1 VSDNRLIRIGMIGLD
16 SSHAISFTKLLND
29 PDQEGHVPGGRVVVA
44 YPGGSPDFDLSIK
57 RVPGYTHQIQEQFG
71 VRIVET
77 PEEVASQCD
86 AILIVASDA
95 RVHLE
100 LFRRIAPYGKP
111 VFIDKPLALHATEAE
126 EIGRLAQQHQIPI
139 MSSSSLR
146 YARLPRAVLEGEG
159 ENVVVGADVQ
169 GPISIEPTQ
178 SYYFWYGIHLAE
190 MLFTIMGTG
199 CKEVTAVS
207 SAQYDVIV
215 GKWQDGRVGTMRG
228 GRGEEYPFGVTI
240 FGSKGTIHC
249 NAQGDGFPFYAELL
263 QDVMTMF
270 KTGNPVLD
278 WQETV
283 SIIRFL
289 EAAEESRLKGS
300 TVHLP

>member
-1 VSDNRLIRIGMIGLD
+1 MSDNRLITIGMIGLD
-16 SSHAISFTKLLND
+16 TSHAISFTKLLND
-29 PDQEGHVPGGRVVVA
+29 PNQIGHIPGGKVSVA
-44 YPGGSPDFDLSIK
+44 FPGGSPDFELSIN
-57 RVPGYTHQIQEQFG
+57 RVAGYTREIQEKFG

-86 AILIVASDA
+86 AILLESSDA

-111 VFIDKPLALHATEAE
+111 VFIDKPLTLRAAEAE
-126 EIGRLAQQHQIPI
+126 EIGRLAQQYQVPV

-146 YARLPRAVLEGEG
+146 YARTMHAALEGG
-159 ENVVVGADVQ
+159 NVVVGADVQ

-207 SAQYDVIV
+207 SSEYDLIV
-215 GKWQDGRVGTMRG
+215 GKWQDGRVGSIRG
-228 GRGEEYPFGVTI
+228 GRGEEYPFGATV
-240 FGSKGTIHC
+240 FGSKGPVQC
-249 NAQGDGFPFYAELL
+249 DAQGDGFPFYAELL

-270 KTGNPVLD
+270 KTGSPVLD
-278 WQETV
+278 WEETV
-283 SIIRFL
+283 EIIRFL

-300 TVHLP
+300 TVYLP

>member
-1 VSDNRLIRIGMIGLD
+1 MSDNSLIKIGMVGLD
-16 SSHAISFTKLLND
+16 TSHAISFTKILND
-29 PDQEGHVPGGRVVVA
+29 PNQAGHIPGGKVVVA
-44 YPGGSPDFDLSIK
+44 FPGGSPDFDLSIN
-57 RVPGYTHQIQEQFG
+57 RVAGYTREIQEQFG
-71 VRIVET
+71 VRIVES

-86 AILIVASDA
+86 AILLESCDA

-111 VFIDKPLALHATEAE
+111 VFIDKPLVLQAAEAE
-126 EIGRLAQQHQIPI
+126 EIGRLAQQYQVPV

-146 YARLPRAVLEGEG
+146 YARTMRAALDGG
-159 ENVVVGADVQ
+159 GVVVGADVQ

-207 SAQYDVIV
+207 SAEYDVIV
-215 GKWQDGRVGTMRG
+215 GKWQDGRVGTIRG
-228 GRGEEYPFGVTI
+228 GRGEEYPFGATI
-240 FGSKGTIHC
+240 FGPTGRVHC
-249 NAQGDGFPFYAELL
+249 DAQSDGFPFYAEML

-270 KTGNPVLD
+270 KTGSSVLN
-278 WQETV
+278 WAETV
-283 SIIRFL
+283 EIIRFL
-289 EAAEESRLKGS
+289 EAAEKSRLMGS
-300 TVHLP
+300 TVDLR